1 MEEYNTR
8 IANGDIHVTLQSLLN
23 EYERVRWL
31 PCFEIFWKAAFLGYL
46 ETGGINGFYSKFRDA
61 FFKSMGIIGVAS
73 KVLLNAATP
82 KVWPIKLK
90 HTVTTMS
97 ISWQKRKKTIF
108 VPIEVYNKIKR
119 KIIVS

>member
-23 EYERVRWL
+23 EYERARWL

-82 KVWPIKLK
+82 KVWP
-90 HTVTTMS
+90 
-97 ISWQKRKKTIF
+97 
-108 VPIEVYNKIKR
+108 NKIK
-119 KIIVS
+119 KYCNDNEYILTTAKENNFCSYWSI